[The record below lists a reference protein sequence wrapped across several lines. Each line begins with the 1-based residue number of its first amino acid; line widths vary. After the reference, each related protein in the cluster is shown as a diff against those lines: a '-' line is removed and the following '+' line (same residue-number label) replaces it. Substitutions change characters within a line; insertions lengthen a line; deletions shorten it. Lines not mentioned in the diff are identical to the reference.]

1 MNLKDM
7 VVPNKDFQTSI
18 NIEFDFGSKEKI
30 EGLIPTDSVCRY
42 LERILGDVIAPS
54 NQRAKLLVGAYGKGK
69 SHVVLAALMAMWCKD
84 PGAFQRITNAYRR
97 RNSGFAETFDRF
109 VQDGQRLLPVVI
121 SGSTSDLRHSLLF
134 ALRNALKLCD
144 STDLMPSTNYDG
156 AIRVLDR
163 WRRDY
168 PSTLK
173 RYEELTGSTY
183 GTTVAKLRALETETY
198 EEFVAAYPSLTSGST
213 FDVLDGADVLSVYEQ
228 VLSGLAER
236 GVSGLYVVYDEFSK
250 YLETSIGRATVE
262 DTRLLQ
268 DFAEACNRSGAE
280 KQLHLLLIS
289 HKSISNYIDA
299 DLPKE
304 KVDGWRGVSGR
315 FEEIEMSDDENQSY
329 ELMSSAIIKDST
341 KWSRWRC
348 DHEALLS
355 RIEGRY
361 VHNGLFAGNMSDVV
375 VRGCYPLH
383 PLTAFLLPKLSEK
396 VAQNERTLF
405 TFLCAEGDKTMS
417 AVLAESA
424 EFVTPDCIYDYF
436 EPLLRKEMYTSPLHR
451 VYELARASLSRVE
464 PVSLEARIIKTVAAI
479 DAVAQYDR
487 VEPTK
492 ETLLDLFCDCGLGA
506 KEVDEAI
513 TRLVEGDS
521 IVYLRRSNAYLKLK
535 ETTGVHVDAEV
546 SNRAGSLR
554 SMMSCE
560 AALNREIG
568 NMALYPSRYNEDKG
582 MVRFFE
588 CGFVGASSLKK
599 WCEQEVR
606 PDHILDTGNDWV
618 ADGQVVGVY
627 CSTPDELVEL
637 KDLAKNELSREKL
650 TVAVVPRSF
659 TRIEEALYRLEAAR
673 QLKEEAADDA
683 ALADEYEIVIE
694 DYSEIVNGYIAGFFQ
709 PELRQSL
716 YYVNGS
722 QKKVVTRKR
731 KLSEELS
738 LLCDEVFG
746 STPRITSESLNK
758 NDLTGT
764 AFSSRT
770 KILKALCAPTLA
782 QNLGFVGN
790 GQETS
795 MARSAFEKTGL
806 IKDIAKAINEP
817 GVPESGI
824 EAVIDTIKDFI
835 ETADNTPFSELYDKL
850 MGRDLG
856 IGLRMGPIPLYLAY
870 VLRGYREQIKITFN
884 GEERPLNETLFDD
897 IAKNPSDYRLT
908 RLNWSPEMETYVKK
922 VAGVFGCKSDRAT
935 RADVVDAMRLW
946 YVALP
951 QMTRNANID
960 RSHGGAEPISRVRKR
975 FFKAIK
981 KIDCDTDKLLFEE
994 IPSIFGEPCDSD
1006 ALIYALKNEK
1016 EECDGYLRDCVK
1028 GLSHALMALFGPDA
1042 HEDASLSSV
1051 LRDWVDAHPAV
1062 QTSVYSGINNQVLQ
1076 AVATSTGDDFVTI
1089 NRIAKAATALRIDD
1103 WNDERFDDFLR
1114 IVQGMK
1120 TEVESTLDES
1130 GSTEDDSACLS
1141 IRFADERGVLRE
1153 KTFPVVIPSRRAK
1166 LLKTGLLAC
1175 LDEMGGALSPEEKRQ
1190 VVFDVLRRLC

>member
-54 NQRAKLLVGAYGKGK
+54 NRRAKLLVGAYGKGK

-168 PSTLK
+168 PSTLR

-198 EEFVAAYPSLTSGST
+198 EEFVASYPSLTSGST

-405 TFLCAEGDKTMS
+405 TFLCAEGDKTMRFWRS
-417 AVLAESA
+417 RQSSLLLTAFTTTSNPSFARKCTRAPSIGFTSLLAHPFRASN
-424 EFVTPDCIYDYF
+424 P
-436 EPLLRKEMYTSPLHR
+436 SPLR
-451 VYELARASLSRVE
+451 RASLKLLPQSTRSRNTIE
-464 PVSLEARIIKTVAAI
+464 WSQPRRLSSTFFATADWEQKRSTRPLRALS
-479 DAVAQYDR
+479 
-487 VEPTK
+487 K
-492 ETLLDLFCDCGLGA
+492 ETQ
-506 KEVDEAI
+506 
-513 TRLVEGDS
+513 
-521 IVYLRRSNAYLKLK
+521 
-535 ETTGVHVDAEV
+535 
-546 SNRAGSLR
+546 
-554 SMMSCE
+554 
-560 AALNREIG
+560 
-568 NMALYPSRYNEDKG
+568 
-582 MVRFFE
+582 
-588 CGFVGASSLKK
+588 SS
-599 WCEQEVR
+599 
-606 PDHILDTGNDWV
+606 T
-618 ADGQVVGVY
+618 
-627 CSTPDELVEL
+627 
-637 KDLAKNELSREKL
+637 
-650 TVAVVPRSF
+650 
-659 TRIEEALYRLEAAR
+659 
-673 QLKEEAADDA
+673 
-683 ALADEYEIVIE
+683 
-694 DYSEIVNGYIAGFFQ
+694 
-709 PELRQSL
+709 
-716 YYVNGS
+716 
-722 QKKVVTRKR
+722 
-731 KLSEELS
+731 
-738 LLCDEVFG
+738 
-746 STPRITSESLNK
+746 
-758 NDLTGT
+758 
-764 AFSSRT
+764 
-770 KILKALCAPTLA
+770 
-782 QNLGFVGN
+782 
-790 GQETS
+790 
-795 MARSAFEKTGL
+795 
-806 IKDIAKAINEP
+806 
-817 GVPESGI
+817 
-824 EAVIDTIKDFI
+824 
-835 ETADNTPFSELYDKL
+835 
-850 MGRDLG
+850 
-856 IGLRMGPIPLYLAY
+856 
-870 VLRGYREQIKITFN
+870 
-884 GEERPLNETLFDD
+884 
-897 IAKNPSDYRLT
+897 
-908 RLNWSPEMETYVKK
+908 
-922 VAGVFGCKSDRAT
+922 
-935 RADVVDAMRLW
+935 
-946 YVALP
+946 
-951 QMTRNANID
+951 
-960 RSHGGAEPISRVRKR
+960 
-975 FFKAIK
+975 
-981 KIDCDTDKLLFEE
+981 
-994 IPSIFGEPCDSD
+994 
-1006 ALIYALKNEK
+1006 
-1016 EECDGYLRDCVK
+1016 
-1028 GLSHALMALFGPDA
+1028 
-1042 HEDASLSSV
+1042 
-1051 LRDWVDAHPAV
+1051 
-1062 QTSVYSGINNQVLQ
+1062 
-1076 AVATSTGDDFVTI
+1076 
-1089 NRIAKAATALRIDD
+1089 
-1103 WNDERFDDFLR
+1103 
-1114 IVQGMK
+1114 
-1120 TEVESTLDES
+1120 
-1130 GSTEDDSACLS
+1130 
-1141 IRFADERGVLRE
+1141 
-1153 KTFPVVIPSRRAK
+1153 
-1166 LLKTGLLAC
+1166 
-1175 LDEMGGALSPEEKRQ
+1175 
-1190 VVFDVLRRLC
+1190 

>member
-1 MNLKDM
+1 MDLKDM

-30 EGLIPTDSVCRY
+30 EGLIPTDAVCCY
-42 LERILGDVIAPS
+42 LERILSDVIAPS
-54 NQRAKLLVGAYGKGK
+54 NQRAKLFVGAYGKGK
-69 SHVVLAALMAMWCKD
+69 SHVVLAALTAMWRKD
-84 PGAFQRITNAYRR
+84 PAAFQRISDAYKR

-109 VQDGQRLLPVVI
+109 VHDGQRLLPVVI

-144 STDLMPSTNYDG
+144 SADVMPSTNYDG

-168 PSTLK
+168 PGTLE

-183 GTTVAKLRALETETY
+183 SASVAKLRALDTDTY
-198 EEFVAAYPSLTSGST
+198 DEFVATYPSLTSGGT
-213 FDVLDGADVLSVYEQ
+213 FDVLDGADVLAVYEQ
-228 VLSGLAER
+228 VLTGLAGR
-236 GVSGLYVVYDEFSK
+236 GVDGLYVVYDEFSK
-250 YLETSIGRATVE
+250 YLETSIGRATIE
-262 DTRLLQ
+262 DTKLLQ
-268 DFAEACNRSGAE
+268 DFAEACNRSGT
-280 KQLHLLLIS
+280 KRQLHLLLIS

-315 FEEIEMSDDENQSY
+315 FEEIEMADDENQAY
-329 ELMSSAIIKDST
+329 ELMSSAIVKEPS
-341 KWSRWRC
+341 KWSTWRRKH
-348 DHEALLS
+348 DALFS
-355 RIEGRY
+355 RIKERY
-361 VHNGLFAGNMSDVV
+361 AHRGIFAYDMADTVV
-375 VRGCYPLH
+375 CGCYPLH

-417 AVLAESA
+417 AALAEA
-424 EFVTPDCIYDYF
+424 MGFITPDYVYDYF
-436 EPLLRKEMYTSPLHR
+436 EPLLRKEMYTNPLHR
-451 VYELARASLSRVE
+451 VYELAHVSLSRVE
-464 PVSLEARIIKTVAAI
+464 PASLEARIIKTIATI
-479 DAVAQYDR
+479 NAVAQYDR

-492 ETLLDLFCDCGLGA
+492 ETLLDLFCDCGLSA
-506 KEVDEAI
+506 KDVDEAM

-521 IVYLRRSNAYLKLK
+521 VVYLRRSNAYLKLK

-546 SNRAGSLR
+546 SNRAKSLR

-560 AALNREIG
+560 EALNREIG

-582 MVRFFE
+582 IVRFFE
-588 CGFVGASSLKK
+588 CGFVGTDSLRK
-599 WCEQEVR
+599 WCEQETR
-606 PDHILDTGNDWV
+606 PDHILGTRHDWV

-637 KDLAKNELSREKL
+637 KDLAKNELSRARL

-659 TRIEEALYRLEAAR
+659 TRIDEVLYRLEAAR
-673 QLKEEAADDA
+673 QLKAEAADDT
-683 ALADEYEIVIE
+683 ALADEYEIVVE
-694 DYSEIVNGYIAGFFQ
+694 DYSEVVDGYIAGFFR
-709 PELRQSL
+709 PELKQSL
-716 YYVNGS
+716 YYVDGS
-722 QKKVVTRKR
+722 QKKAITRKR

-770 KILKALCAPTLA
+770 KILKALCVSTLA

-806 IKDIAKAINEP
+806 IKDIDTAINEP
-817 GVPESGI
+817 GIPEAGI
-824 EAVIDTIKDFI
+824 ETVIDTIRDFI
-835 ETADNTPFSELYDKL
+835 ETADDIPFSELYERL

-870 VLRGYREQIKITFN
+870 VLRDYREQIKVTSN
-884 GEERPLNETLFDD
+884 GEERSLNETLFDD
-897 IAKNPSDYRLT
+897 IAKDPSDYRLT
-908 RLNWSPEMETYVKK
+908 RLNWSPEMEAYVKK
-922 VAGVFGCKSDRAT
+922 VAKVFGRKSEKAT

-951 QMTRNANID
+951 QMTRNAKANH
-960 RSHGGAEPISRVRKR
+960 SHGGAVSIPKVRTR

-981 KIDCDTDKLLFEE
+981 RMDYDTDKLLFEE
-994 IPSIFGEPCDSD
+994 IPSIFGETYDSNT
-1006 ALIYALKNEK
+1006 LIDALKNEK
-1016 EECDGYLRDCVK
+1016 DACDEYLHDCVE
-1028 GLSHALMALFGPDA
+1028 GLAHTLMALFDPDA
-1042 HEDASLSSV
+1042 HENASLSSV
-1051 LRDWVDAHPAV
+1051 LRDWVDARPAV
-1062 QTSVYSGINNQVLQ
+1062 HTNVYSGINNQVLQ
-1076 AVATSTGDDFVTI
+1076 AVATATGDDFVTV

-1103 WNDERFDDFLR
+1103 WNDERFGDFLR

-1120 TEVESTLDES
+1120 DEVESTVDEPGTEDES
-1130 GSTEDDSACLS
+1130 ACVS
-1141 IRFADERGVLRE
+1141 IRFADEDGAFRE
-1153 KTFPVVIPSRRAK
+1153 KTFPAVVPSRRAK
-1166 LLKTGLLAC
+1166 LLKMELLAC

-1190 VVFDVLRRLC
+1190 VVFDVLRGLC